1 MTLFTGQSCTGTA
14 TADFACDGTCQRF
27 DGKQSFR
34 VDQGTGQ
41 HCITAYVQG
50 GCVTGSEMFT
60 ITGQNGQ
67 CANVI
72 TGTNV
77 FSIRCAPNNL
87 CEL

>member
-1 MTLFTGQSCTGTA
+1 MVKSPSVYVLLLTVQPAEYIDHYNSGRPG
-14 TADFACDGTCQRF
+14 
-27 DGKQSFR
+27 
-34 VDQGTGQ
+34 GTGQ

-60 ITGQNGQ
+60 ITGENGQ